1 MEIRDPP
8 ELTCRGTLS
17 SQHNSFPSFK
27 IDSTA
32 QLASNGVEVHNFSS
46 SGYITWSFGSHPD
59 SANIVDNVL
68 RHLITSRKEG
78 ITKSSSFSHRSPSHD
93 QFSALKRTSSCAV
106 ITSTVNREAIPQVLP
121 NSTQSTNAE
130 QHAFGHVV
138 TSRKEGL
145 TKSSTFSHRSP
156 SHDHFADLRRS
167 STHAVLN
174 PTIGH
179 EPIPRHPATP
189 RNEGISQSSF
199 FSPSH
204 DHFAALRRT
213 STYAVLNPTV
223 KPEQIPQVLSNST
236 QSSSVQKQSD
246 IASTNNS
253 ITFSS
258 WEPEISSSSS
268 PCCDQV
274 IHSGSSSTWQSLP
287 SLGWWEDPSG
297 FIEPSPS
304 TLMLKAS
311 TAHSNLLSVDT
322 LPDRESGSLQM
333 DPALSPII
341 YPATENGLPG
351 MISYDNNHLQEC
363 SMVEKPVHEVSHNC
377 YFCSYSSMLLLPACN
392 HKSVGAGDC
401 IVIVLRI
408 VPFTIQN

>member
-1 MEIRDPP
+1 MEIRGPP

-17 SQHNSFPSFK
+17 SQHNSCPSIK

-32 QLASNGVEVHNFSS
+32 ELASNGVEVHNFSS

-59 SANIVDNVL
+59 SANILANVL
-68 RHLITSRKEG
+68 RHLIMSRKED

-93 QFSALKRTSSCAV
+93 QFAALRRTSSCAV
-106 ITSTVNREAIPQVLP
+106 INSTVNGEAIPQVLP
-121 NSTQSTNAE
+121 NSTQSTNTE

-138 TSRKEGL
+138 TSRKEGI

-156 SHDHFADLRRS
+156 SHDHYADLRRS

-179 EPIPRHPATP
+179 EPIPRHLATP

-199 FSPSH
+199 FFPSH

-223 KPEQIPQVLSNST
+223 KPERIPQVLSNST
-236 QSSSVQKQSD
+236 QSSSVQQQSD
-246 IASTNNS
+246 IASNNS
-253 ITFSS
+253 IKSSS
-258 WEPEISSSSS
+258 WEPELSSSSS
-268 PCCDQV
+268 SCCDQV
-274 IHSGSSSTWQSLP
+274 IHSGSSSTWQSLS

-322 LPDRESGSLQM
+322 LSDRESGYLQM
-333 DPALSPII
+333 DSNLSPII
-341 YPATENGLPG
+341 YPATETGLQG
-351 MISYDNNHLQEC
+351 MISYDDNHLQEC
-363 SMVEKPVHEVSHNC
+363 SMAEKPVHEVSHNC
-377 YFCSYSSMLLLPACN
+377 YFCSSSSMLLLPACN
-392 HKSVGAGDC
+392 HKSIGAGGC
-401 IVIVLRI
+401 IVILC
-408 VPFTIQN
+408 